1 MSHLLSHSRLSLDH
15 LNFAQVCSASCLCVL
30 LALCLPEQ
38 TLFEPFGAMR
48 KASVNYDKSGRSL
61 GTATVIYERRVDA
74 IKAHK
79 KYNNVPLDGEC
90 LDQQSMG

>member
-1 MSHLLSHSRLSLDH
+1 
-15 LNFAQVCSASCLCVL
+15 
-30 LALCLPEQ
+30 
-38 TLFEPFGAMR
+38 MR

-74 IKAHK
+74 IKAQK

-90 LDQQSMG
+90 WGG

>member
-1 MSHLLSHSRLSLDH
+1 
-15 LNFAQVCSASCLCVL
+15 
-30 LALCLPEQ
+30 
-38 TLFEPFGAMR
+38 MR

-61 GTATVIYERRVDA
+61 GTATVVYERRVDA

-90 LDQQSMG
+90 LGQQSMGWNVKIKSTSHSLQVG

>member
-1 MSHLLSHSRLSLDH
+1 
-15 LNFAQVCSASCLCVL
+15 
-30 LALCLPEQ
+30 
-38 TLFEPFGAMR
+38 MR

-61 GTATVIYERRVDA
+61 GTATVVYERRVDA

-90 LDQQSMG
+90 LGQQSGVTWQLESYSGHCDQSNC